1 MDTAKLTT
9 AACIS
14 YAANA
19 SLGLGV
25 ATKVVDTSGV
35 RWLHH
40 ALYISTLSLTGLVV
54 WTGISPLVLSAR
66 SAVARKPRGI
76 IAGREAG
83 ASLPPVRAQGA
94 GNRRKNKGA
103 LASWILLP
111 ALVPLGA
118 LSTVDAR
125 SPLHPLVA
133 LTAAPFYL
141 TAGVVA
147 AVAGSKKR
155 KEKARAARSASAR
168 TSAARKRR

>member
-25 ATKVVDTSGV
+25 ATKVVDTSSA

-54 WTGISPLVLSAR
+54 WNGVGPLVLSAR
-66 SAVARKPRGI
+66 SAIVRKPRGV

-94 GNRRKNKGA
+94 GNKRKNKGK
-103 LASWILLP
+103 LASWVLLP

-118 LSTVDAR
+118 LSAVDAR
-125 SPLHPLVA
+125 SPLHPVVA
-133 LTAAPFYL
+133 LTAAPFYVAAGII
-141 TAGVVA
+141 AGVSGA
-147 AVAGSKKR
+147 KKR
-155 KEKARAARSASAR
+155 KEKRTAPASG
-168 TSAARKRR
+168 RKRRA

>member
-25 ATKVVDTSGV
+25 ATKVIDTSGA

-40 ALYISTLSLTGLVV
+40 ALYISTLGLTGLVV
-54 WTGISPLVLSAR
+54 WNGIGPVLLSAR
-66 SAVARKPRGI
+66 SALVRKPHGV

-83 ASLPPVRAQGA
+83 ASLPVVRAQGA
-94 GNRRKNKGA
+94 GNRRKNKGK
-103 LASWILLP
+103 LASLILLP
-111 ALVPLGA
+111 AFVPLGA
-118 LSTVDAR
+118 LSVVDAR
-125 SPLHPLVA
+125 SPLHPLIA

-141 TAGVVA
+141 AAGVMA
-147 AVAGSKKR
+147 TVAGVRKR
-155 KEKARAARSASAR
+155 KEKAKMPAR
-168 TSAARKRR
+168 TRGRRS